1 MAYPINNDVL
11 AMFQDDDRPHIAR
24 LTMGTTVIDES
35 RISQG
40 GLSVNRYSSTGEGA
54 MVGACV
60 AAEAN
65 ILLDNHD
72 GYFNSTVFV
81 GQEILIEVGVVDDND
96 DPQYVPLGYFEID
109 QSPRK
114 LSQIHI
120 TALDR
125 MLFFEQVVDSTALSF
140 PCTVGTLL
148 STICTICGVTRV
160 TGQSLVNESY
170 EITDYPETAQT
181 YRDLLRW
188 ICEITGT
195 NAYFRWDGKLVMG
208 WYSDS
213 SSVTLTTANRY
224 ESDTSEEAVS
234 ITGVKVIVGEEEY
247 VGGTDAYNITIA
259 QNPYITH
266 DAQAV
271 ATALYTAIYPFDY
284 KAFTATVMPM
294 PHLYPMDGLT
304 YVDKNGNSF
313 FCAITDWTFKLNGNT
328 ALRGRGQT
336 ATQVTV
342 GQTYSVSKNGADF
355 ADALNI
361 LRANIIRTAEV
372 INQNMETLSQDLH
385 GEYTALSS
393 QFGQYQQETN
403 AHFEATAEGITQNY
417 DAIQIIQGDVRDL
430 GDTKANNSSVAN
442 INTTVNQH
450 STYITQTKAKIRT
463 GLLWY
468 DSEHP
473 NGVYG
478 VAIGQVDDVTFVNNN
493 EVMRRTGFYSTYTS
507 EELAFYIGTQKVAYI
522 SNNKLFITWAN
533 VVDKIDLGRYTI
545 DDEGS
550 RGLTFKW
557 RGNN

>member
-1 MAYPINNDVL
+1 MAYPISNDLL
-11 AMFQDDDRPHIAR
+11 AMFQDDDRMHIAR
-24 LTMGTTVIDES
+24 ITMGNTVIDHT
-35 RISQG
+35 RIVEG
-40 GLSVNRYSSTGEGA
+40 GLSVNRYCTTGEGA

-60 AAEAN
+60 AGEAN
-65 ILLDNHD
+65 ITLDNHD
-72 GYFNSTVFV
+72 GHFNSTVFV

-96 DPQYVPLGYFEID
+96 DEQYVPIGYFEID

-114 LSQIHI
+114 LSQIRI

-148 STICTICGVTRV
+148 NTICTICGVTRI

-213 SSVTLTTANRY
+213 SAVTLTTANRY
-224 ESDTSEEAVS
+224 DSDTSEEAVS

-259 QNPYITH
+259 QNPFITH

-304 YVDKNGNSF
+304 YVDKDGNSF

-342 GQTYSVSKNGADF
+342 GQTYSASKNGADF

-372 INQNMETLSQDLH
+372 INQNMESLSQDLH

-393 QFGQYQQETN
+393 QFGQYQQSVDAQFVT
-403 AHFEATAEGITQNY
+403 TAEGITQNY
-417 DAIQIIQGDVRDL
+417 SAIQVLQTGLGEAQNDINDLDINKGD
-430 GDTKANNSSVAN
+430 K
-442 INTTVNQH
+442 TVVDAH
-450 STYITQTKAKIRT
+450 STYITDTKAFIRT

-468 DSEHP
+468 ESGTP
-473 NGVYG
+473 IYG
-478 VAIGQVDDVTFVNNN
+478 IAIGQVSDVTTEQGH
-493 EVMRRTGFYSTYTS
+493 EVMRRTGFYTTYTS
-507 EELAFYIGTQKVAYI
+507 QELAFYIGTQKVAYI
-522 SNNKLFITWAN
+522 SNNRLHITQAN
-533 VVDKIDLGRYTI
+533 VVDFLELGRYTI
-545 DDEGS
+545 DDISG
-550 RGLTFKW
+550 RGLCFKW
-557 RGNN
+557 KGNN

>member
-1 MAYPINNDVL
+1 MAYPISNDVL
-11 AMFQDDDRPHIAR
+11 AMFQDDDRIQIAR
-24 LTMGTTVIDES
+24 ITMGNTVIDHT
-35 RISQG
+35 RIVEG
-40 GLSVNRYSSTGEGA
+40 GLSVNRYCTTGEGA

-60 AAEAN
+60 AGEAN
-65 ILLDNHD
+65 ITLDNHD

-96 DPQYVPLGYFEID
+96 DEQYVPIGYFEID

-114 LSQIHI
+114 LSQIRI

-148 STICTICGVTRV
+148 STICTICGVTRI

-213 SSVTLTTANRY
+213 SAVTLTTANRY
-224 ESDTSEEAVS
+224 DSDTSEEAVS

-259 QNPYITH
+259 QNPFITH

-313 FCAITDWTFKLNGNT
+313 FCAITDWTFKLNGKT

-372 INQNMETLSQDLH
+372 INQSMDSLSQELH

-393 QFGQYQQETN
+393 QFGQYQQSVDAQFVT
-403 AHFEATAEGITQNY
+403 TAEGITQNY
-417 DAIQIIQGDVRDL
+417 SAIQVLQTGLGTANNNITDLSNNKGDKSVVDAHTSYIA
-430 GDTKANNSSVAN
+430 DTKAF
-442 INTTVNQH
+442 
-450 STYITQTKAKIRT
+450 IRT

-468 DSEHP
+468 DAEHP
-473 NGVYG
+473 NGVWG
-478 VAIGQVDDVTFVNNN
+478 IAIGQVDDVTMVNNH
-493 EVMRRTGFYSTYTS
+493 EVMRRTGFYTTYTS
-507 EELAFYIGTQKVAYI
+507 QELAFYIGTQKVAYI
-522 SNNKLFITWAN
+522 SNNRLHITQAN
-533 VVDKIDLGRYTI
+533 VVDFLELGRYTI
-545 DDEGS
+545 DDVSG
-550 RGLTFKW
+550 RGLCFKW
-557 RGNN
+557 KG